1 MTPGLFLGV
10 ALAGGLGAA
19 LRLTVDTWVRER
31 AARDAA
37 YGLSAYGL
45 GTLLINVAGSLA
57 LGLVVGLASREL
69 LDPAW
74 RLVLGTGLC
83 GGFTTFSTAS
93 LDTARL
99 VPAAGPGRATLHAA
113 ATLVL
118 SLAAALLGLALAG
131 A

>member
-1 MTPGLFLGV
+1 MTPGLFFGV
-10 ALAGGLGAA
+10 AVAGGVGAA
-19 LRLTVDTWVRER
+19 LRLAVDTWVRDR
-31 AARDAA
+31 VARHAAPGLAA
-37 YGLSAYGL
+37 YGP
-45 GTLLINVAGSLA
+45 GTLLINVAGSFA
-57 LGLVVGLASREL
+57 LGLVVGLASREP

-99 VPAAGPGRATLHAA
+99 VPAAGPGRAASHAA

-131 A
+131 T